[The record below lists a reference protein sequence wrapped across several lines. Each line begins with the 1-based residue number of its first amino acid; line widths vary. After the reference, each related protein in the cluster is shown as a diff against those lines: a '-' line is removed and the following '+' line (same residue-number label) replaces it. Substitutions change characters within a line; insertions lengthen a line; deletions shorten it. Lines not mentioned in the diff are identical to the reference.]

1 MNASVTFPPA
11 GPALKL
17 ARTATPTESWA
28 TTLAEERRRI
38 QEDQDAL
45 REREANLREYEE
57 RLRSLQAEIE
67 VVRGGTAPSTP
78 RSSHPLPLRLPSRTP
93 FSDDPALHAAW
104 DKLLRA
110 REILEAEQMHM
121 RDDRISLRAHETAV
135 KSREEAVTQ
144 REALATE
151 REQLIAAA
159 TPAQR
164 VAANGNTRS
173 AMNRITSAPFELAR
187 SMFGGGK

>member
-11 GPALKL
+11 GPSLKL
-17 ARTATPTESWA
+17 ARASTSTESWA

-67 VVRGGTAPSTP
+67 VVRSGTAPATP
-78 RSSHPLPLRLPSRTP
+78 RSNHPLPLRLPSRTP
-93 FSDDPALHAAW
+93 FSDDPALRAAW

-110 REILEAEQMHM
+110 HEILEAEQMHM
-121 RDDRISLRAHETAV
+121 RDDRISLRAQETAV

-144 REALATE
+144 REAYAAE
-151 REQLIAAA
+151 REELIAAA
-159 TPAQR
+159 TPPPR
-164 VAANGNTRS
+164 VVATGNTRS
-173 AMNRITSAPFELAR
+173 AVNRITRAPFDLAR
-187 SMFGGGK
+187 SMFGGSK